1 MPTFLISLGISIFE
15 KESIIRHLLS
25 GDVSSD
31 QEETKEM
38 MVSDSFG
45 SKEGNISI
53 KVDKELGKVTL

>member
-15 KESIIRHLLS
+15 KESIIHHLLK
-25 GDVSSD
+25 D

-53 KVDKELGKVTL
+53 KVDNELGKVTL